1 MAYQRLTPQQ
11 EEQVRSMRRDGKS
24 PDEVVAFFKATYSI
38 KLPKWK
44 VSYIAGKKDG
54 GPRRKYSR
62 KAVAEQTTDDNIIKL
77 VDQLRMELEAYSKF
91 VIKKIRIELVKAIA
105 EARKKRIDVGEDVEE
120 IKESEE

>member
-1 MAYQRLTPQQ
+1 
-11 EEQVRSMRRDGKS
+11 MRRDGKS

-44 VSYIAGKKDG
+44 VSYIAGKTDG
-54 GPRRKYSR
+54 VVTKRKYSKR
-62 KAVAEQTTDDNIIKL
+62 VDTEEVQDDNIIKL

-120 IKESEE
+120 IDVDKE